1 MVQKERSGEMS
12 IVLRIL
18 LIIASIIMIS
28 IVVLRIR
35 KSKFQIHD
43 GLFWFLLSLLFLV
56 LSVFP
61 QIATWLSDM
70 IGIESPANLI
80 FLCILTLLLIR
91 SFMLSVKISLLEYN
105 LMKLTQKVVIEE
117 KDDKGGDKGTGPV
130 SHNVGK
136 EENVEQ

>member
-1 MVQKERSGEMS
+1 MS

-61 QIATWLSDM
+61 QIAIWLSDM

-117 KDDKGGDKGTGPV
+117 KDFIDKE
-130 SHNVGK
+130 K
-136 EENVEQ
+136 EPDIEQK

>member
-1 MVQKERSGEMS
+1 MS

-18 LIIASIIMIS
+18 LIVASVIMIS

-43 GLFWFLLSLLFLV
+43 GLFWFMLSVLFLV
-56 LSVFP
+56 LSIFP
-61 QIATWLSDM
+61 QIAIWLSEM
-70 IGIESPANLI
+70 IGFESPANLI

-105 LMKLTQKVVIEE
+105 MMKLTQKIVIEDEAIAVEE
-117 KDDKGGDKGTGPV
+117 KEPDIGQK
-130 SHNVGK
+130 
-136 EENVEQ
+136 